1 MIENTIIIVLVMG
14 GMVVSFLVGARVY
27 RAGRENYPVN
37 LINHPR
43 REKEQKIE
51 EPWDNG

>member
-1 MIENTIIIVLVMG
+1 MIENTIIIVHVICG
-14 GMVVSFLVGARVY
+14 IVVSFLAVVRGY

-37 LINHPR
+37 LINPPGC
-43 REKEQKIE
+43 EKEHKNE